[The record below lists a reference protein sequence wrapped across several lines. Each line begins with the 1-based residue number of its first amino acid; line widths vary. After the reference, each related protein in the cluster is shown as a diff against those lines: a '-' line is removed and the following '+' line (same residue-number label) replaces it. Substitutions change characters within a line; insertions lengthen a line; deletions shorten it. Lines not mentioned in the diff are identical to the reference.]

1 VKALVADRPGPPEV
15 LRWTDVPEPTL
26 GPGQLLLRVR
36 ATSVN
41 RADVLQRLGRYP
53 PPKGVTEVPGLEAAG
68 EVLALGPGVTAFR
81 EGDLAMALLAGG
93 GHAERVAVDARHCL
107 RVPAS
112 VGLPAAGGLMEVFV
126 TAWLN
131 LVEVGRLVAGERLLV
146 HGGAGGVG
154 TAALQVARLLGARVW
169 ATARKEK
176 LDRVRA
182 LGAIAIDHEAEE
194 FGGAGKG
201 SRDDPSALAR
211 SHPVTPAAAPKSQG
225 ADFVAT
231 LRAAGGADLVLDV
244 MGAKYLARNLEALAD
259 DGRLVVIGLQ
269 GGLAAELSLGLLL
282 ARRLTVSGSTL
293 RALSADRKA
302 AVIARAGARLLP
314 AFDAGELR
322 VIVDRVMTIERAGEA
337 HALVESYGNV
347 GKVLLEV
354 P

>member
-1 VKALVADRPGPPEV
+1 MKALVAERPGPPEV

-68 EVLALGPGVTAFR
+68 EVLALGPGVNSPEASPADTWR
-81 EGDLAMALLAGG
+81 TGDLAMALLAGG

-182 LGAIAIDHEAEE
+182 LGATAIDHEAEDLR
-194 FGGAGKG
+194 G
-201 SRDDPSALAR
+201 
-211 SHPVTPAAAPKSQG
+211 TPAAAPKSQG
-225 ADFVAT
+225 TDFVAT
-231 LRAAGGADLVLDV
+231 LRAAGGADLVLDI

-269 GGLAAELSLGLLL
+269 GGLSAELPLGQLL
-282 ARRLTVSGSTL
+282 ARRLTVAGSTL

-314 AFDAGELR
+314 AFEAGELR
-322 VIVDRVMTIERAGEA
+322 VVVDRVMPIERAGEA

>member
-1 VKALVADRPGPPEV
+1 MKALRAAAPGPPDV
-15 LRWTDVPEPTL
+15 LRWVDAPEPTL

-68 EVLALGPGVTAFR
+68 EVLDLGAGVTGWR
-81 EGDLAMALLAGG
+81 RGDLAMALLAGG
-93 GHAERVAVDARHCL
+93 GHAERVAVDAAHCL

-131 LVEVGRLVAGERLLV
+131 LVEVGRLAAGERLLV

-169 ATARKEK
+169 ATARREK
-176 LDRVRA
+176 LERCRA
-182 LGAIAIDHEAEE
+182 LGATAIDHEAE
-194 FGGAGKG
+194 
-201 SRDDPSALAR
+201 
-211 SHPVTPAAAPKSQG
+211 
-225 ADFVAT
+225 DFVAA
-231 LRAAGGADLVLDV
+231 LRAAGGADVVLDV

-269 GGLAAELSLGLLL
+269 GGLAAELPLGQLL
-282 ARRLTVSGSTL
+282 ARRLTIAGSTL
-293 RALSADRKA
+293 RALPAARKA
-302 AVIARAGARLLP
+302 AVIARAGARLLS
-314 AFDAGELR
+314 AFEAGELR
-322 VIVDRVMTIERAGEA
+322 VVVDRVMSIERAAEA

>member
-1 VKALVADRPGPPEV
+1 MKALVAERPGPPEV

-36 ATSVN
+36 AMSVN

-68 EVLALGPGVTAFR
+68 EVLALGPGVNSPEASPADTWR
-81 EGDLAMALLAGG
+81 TGDLAMALLAGG

-182 LGAIAIDHEAEE
+182 LGATAIDHEAEDL
-194 FGGAGKG
+194 GG
-201 SRDDPSALAR
+201 
-211 SHPVTPAAAPKSQG
+211 TPAAAPKSQG
-225 ADFVAT
+225 TDFVAT
-231 LRAAGGADLVLDV
+231 LRAAGGADLVLDI

-269 GGLAAELSLGLLL
+269 GGLSAELPLGQLL
-282 ARRLTVSGSTL
+282 ARRLTVAGSTL

-314 AFDAGELR
+314 AFEAGELR
-322 VIVDRVMTIERAGEA
+322 VVVDRVMPIERAGEA

>member
-1 VKALVADRPGPPEV
+1 MKALRAERPGPPDV
-15 LRWTDVPEPTL
+15 LRWVDVPEPTL

-53 PPKGVTEVPGLEAAG
+53 PPPGVTEVPGLEAAG
-68 EVLALGPGVTAFR
+68 EVLELGAGVTGWR
-81 EGDLAMALLAGG
+81 RGDLAMALLAGG
-93 GHAERVAVDARHCL
+93 GHAERVAVDAGHCL
-107 RVPAS
+107 PVPAA

-131 LVEVGRLVAGERLLV
+131 LVEVGRLAAGERLLV

-169 ATARKEK
+169 ATARREK
-176 LDRVRA
+176 LERCRA
-182 LGAIAIDHEAEE
+182 LGAAAIDHEAE
-194 FGGAGKG
+194 
-201 SRDDPSALAR
+201 
-211 SHPVTPAAAPKSQG
+211 
-225 ADFVAT
+225 DFVAA
-231 LRAAGGADLVLDV
+231 LRAAGGADVVLDV

-269 GGLAAELSLGLLL
+269 GGLAAELPLGRLL
-282 ARRLTVSGSTL
+282 ARRLTVAGSTL
-293 RALSADRKA
+293 RALPADRKA

-314 AFDAGELR
+314 AFEAGELR
-322 VIVDRVMTIERAGEA
+322 VVVDRVMPIERAAEA
-337 HALVESYGNV
+337 HALVESYASV